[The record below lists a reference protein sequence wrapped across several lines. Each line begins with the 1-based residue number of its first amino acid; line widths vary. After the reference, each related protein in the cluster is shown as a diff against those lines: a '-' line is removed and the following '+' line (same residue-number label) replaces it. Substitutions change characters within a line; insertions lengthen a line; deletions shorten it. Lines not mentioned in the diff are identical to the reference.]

1 MLGIEFGL
9 KVFEEASRWWD
20 MFAMRYVRFLI
31 IVLPL
36 GVFGLGCGADDP
48 VDDPIDCRADG
59 ANCSLRH
66 AAAQA
71 GVQIG
76 AAFREV
82 SATDDP
88 NYLPALIADF
98 NSVTHEGAM
107 KWAATQPQ
115 YGVFN
120 FDRPDRMIEIA
131 EANGMAVRGHTLVW
145 EQATVDATPE
155 YVTAI
160 TDPEELRTLMA
171 NHIRTVVGHFR
182 GRVDAWDV
190 VNEPLDTLGS
200 DVYQNIFYQ
209 LLGPGYI
216 AEAFDLAHEADPD
229 ATLFLN
235 EALVSNDGD
244 KFDALLALTAELLEQ
259 GVPIHGVGL
268 QGHFL
273 TEAPNYDELLANLQ
287 KLAALGVLV
296 ELTEVDII
304 VRGPGDDSAR
314 LERQRQEFFDMASAC
329 LAVEACKRITFW
341 GFTDRHTWINDFFGP
356 DLAPL
361 PLDENYQRKP
371 AYFGLRDGL
380 LSGP

>member
-1 MLGIEFGL
+1 
-9 KVFEEASRWWD
+9 
-20 MFAMRYVRFLI
+20 MRYLRALI

-36 GVFGLGCGADDP
+36 SVFALACEGDDP
-48 VDDPIDCRADG
+48 VDCRADG
-59 ANCSLRH
+59 ANCSLRE
-66 AAAQA
+66 AAVQA
-71 GVQIG
+71 GVQVG

-88 NYLPALIADF
+88 KYLPALTADF
-98 NSVTHEGAM
+98 NSVTHEHAM

-120 FDRPDRMIEIA
+120 FDEPDRMIEIA

-200 DVYQNIFYQ
+200 ELYQNIFYQ
-209 LLGPGYI
+209 LMGPGYI
-216 AEAFDLAHEADPD
+216 AEAFELAHESDPD

-244 KFDALLALTAELLEQ
+244 KFDALLALTADLLEQ
-259 GVPIHGVGL
+259 GVPVHGVGL

-273 TEAPNYDELLANLQ
+273 TEAPNHDELLANLQ
-287 KLAALGVLV
+287 KLAALGVVV

-304 VRGPGDDSAR
+304 VRGQGDDAAR

-341 GFTDRHTWINDFFGP
+341 GFTDRHTWIDSFFGP

-361 PLDENYQRKP
+361 PLDENYERKP

>member
-1 MLGIEFGL
+1 M
-9 KVFEEASRWWD
+9 FEKPLSSWNV
-20 MFAMRYVRFLI
+20 FAMRYLRALI

-36 GVFGLGCGADDP
+36 SVFGLGCEGDDP
-48 VDDPIDCRADG
+48 VDCRADG
-59 ANCSLRH
+59 ANCSLRE

-71 GVQIG
+71 GVQVG
-76 AAFREV
+76 AAFREI

-88 NYLPALIADF
+88 KYLPALIADF
-98 NSVTHEGAM
+98 NSVTHEHAM
-107 KWAATQPQ
+107 KWAATQPE

-120 FDRPDRMIEIA
+120 FDEPDRMIEIA
-131 EANGMAVRGHTLVW
+131 EAHGMAVRGHTLVW

-200 DVYQNIFYQ
+200 EVYQNIFYQ
-209 LLGPGYI
+209 LMGPGYI
-216 AEAFDLAHEADPD
+216 AEAFQLAHEADPD

-244 KFDALLALTAELLEQ
+244 KFDALLALTADLLEQ

-273 TEAPNYDELLANLQ
+273 TEAPNHDELLANLQ
-287 KLAALGVLV
+287 QLAALGVVV

-304 VRGPGDDSAR
+304 LRGPGDDAAR

-341 GFTDRHTWINDFFGP
+341 GFTDRHTWINSFFGP

-361 PLDENYQRKP
+361 PLDENYERKP